1 MRRSRAL
8 AAVAALGCVMA
19 SGCGV
24 SSKEEIKP
32 RDPSGQGET
41 RGPDISVESIDA
53 LRSVEVAIA
62 ANRFQPQQV
71 SISIDSTVRI
81 VNESDKTAK
90 IRALEGLGER
100 LEEPTLPPGDD
111 LELDFLDTGTERIA
125 LEGSDA
131 RLEISVV
138 P

>member
-8 AAVAALGCVMA
+8 AGVLALACVAA

-41 RGPDISVESIDA
+41 RAPDVSVESVEA
-53 LRSVEVAIA
+53 LRSVDVAIA

-71 SISIDSTVRI
+71 SIGLDSTVTI
-81 VNESDKTAK
+81 INEGDETAN
-90 IRALEGLGER
+90 IRALEGLSEKLDDR
-100 LEEPTLPPGDD
+100 SLSPGQRIS
-111 LELDFLDTGTERIA
+111 LDFLATGTERIA
-125 LEGSDA
+125 LEGSRA
-131 RLEISVV
+131 RLEINVFQ
-138 P
+138 

>member
-1 MRRSRAL
+1 
-8 AAVAALGCVMA
+8 MA